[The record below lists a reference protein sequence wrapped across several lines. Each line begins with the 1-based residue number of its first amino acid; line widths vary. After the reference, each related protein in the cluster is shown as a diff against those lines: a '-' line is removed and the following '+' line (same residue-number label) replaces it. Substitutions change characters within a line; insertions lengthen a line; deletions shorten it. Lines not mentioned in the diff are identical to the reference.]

1 MRFGVASV
9 NNQIADVWDPSE
21 GVRKNENGI
30 LFVEKRIA
38 QKQQRT
44 SKAQPPESRWHHHS
58 FQLLSRVPLNEKA
71 AAEDSVSDH
80 PDDFPYIPLDA
91 EKLAA
96 VPNQIG

>member
-1 MRFGVASV
+1 MPPMD
-9 NNQIADVWDPSE
+9 NQIPDVRDPRE
-21 GVRKNENGI
+21 GVCKNENGI

-38 QKQQRT
+38 QEQQRT
-44 SKAQPPESRWHHHS
+44 SKAQPPESRWHHDS
-58 FQLLSRVPLNEKA
+58 FQLLSRIPLNEKA

-80 PDDFPYIPLDA
+80 PDYFPYIPLDA

>member
-1 MRFGVASV
+1 MPPMD
-9 NNQIADVWDPSE
+9 NQIPDVWDPRE

-30 LFVEKRIA
+30 LFVEQSIA

-44 SKAQPPESRWHHHS
+44 SKAQPPESRWHHDS
-58 FQLLSRVPLNEKA
+58 FQLLSRIPLNEKA
-71 AAEDSVSDH
+71 AAEDCIPDH
-80 PDDFPYIPLDA
+80 PDDFPCIPLDP